1 MLTWMQDWNRKS
13 DNMGSADD
21 EDEDEASEPVSKK
34 VGYYKLLELYADWNN
49 LGQISIQYSREWG
62 EDQ

>member
-1 MLTWMQDWNRKS
+1 MQDWNRKS

-34 VGYYKLLELYADWNN
+34 VSYYKLLEPYADWNN
-49 LGQISIQYSREWG
+49 LGQISIRYSRE
-62 EDQ
+62 